1 MIALRN
7 GIFYA
12 GRALVSAAPLA
23 TLRLVASA
31 RVFSRAEEPGDGPAM
46 KRFALLF
53 CLVAVAL
60 MLPGCPIYGDDSAC
74 SLDSDCPNS
83 YLCDDVTGLCR
94 PSATVLCDSPSQC
107 ASSETCGR
115 DGLCHAGDCSWA
127 SIGCI
132 AGYEC
137 GSESGRFECVRSGSN
152 GGNGGAGG
160 QGAGGA
166 GGAGGSI

>member
-1 MIALRN
+1 MTELRN
-7 GIFYA
+7 GIFYVE
-12 GRALVSAAPLA
+12 RTLVSAAPLA
-23 TLRLVASA
+23 TLRMVASA
-31 RVFSRAEEPGDGPAM
+31 LVFARRGPGDGPAM

-53 CLVAVAL
+53 CLFAVAL

-74 SLDSDCPNS
+74 SRDSDCPNS

-132 AGYEC
+132 VGYEC
-137 GSESGRFECVRSGSN
+137 SSQSGKFECVRPGGS

-160 QGAGGA
+160 QGTESGG